1 MSSPAYTRQP
11 APSRPRII
19 VIGGGFGGLW
29 AVRALERADV
39 DVILIDRRNHHLFQP
54 LLYQVATAAL
64 AAPDIAAPL
73 RQILRRQKNV
83 TVLNDEVRSID
94 VVSRTIETRSERL
107 QYDFLVIASGA
118 SHSYFGHD
126 DWAGDAPGLKTLE
139 HALDLRRRI
148 LAAFERAELE
158 SDPVS
163 RTDWLRFAIV
173 GGGPTGVELAGS
185 VVEIARHTLRGEF
198 RRIRPET
205 AEVHLIEAGPRLL
218 AGMRE
223 ASSESAR
230 RQLEA
235 MGVRVHTGT
244 PVTAIDSAGVDFG
257 GHRLACRTVIW
268 AAGVQASPLGAT
280 LGQERDRQGRLP
292 VSSDL
297 TLPGHPE
304 VFVIGDLARVA
315 HEGGRVK
322 RGQSPAGT
330 VPLTVPGV
338 AAAAKQMG
346 RYVGVAIRARLA
358 GREPSAFRYR
368 DYGTLATIGR
378 KAAVV
383 DIGPF
388 RMSGRLAWWF
398 WLTAHLFFLIG
409 FRNRLAVILNWA
421 LSYYS
426 RQRYARIIVSDES

>member
-1 MSSPAYTRQP
+1 MSSPASTPQP

-39 DVILIDRRNHHLFQP
+39 EVILIDRRNHHLFQP

-94 VVSRTIETRSERL
+94 TVSRMIETRSERL
-107 QYDFLVIASGA
+107 QYDILVIASGA

-148 LAAFERAELE
+148 LTAFERAELE
-158 SDPVS
+158 SDPAA

-218 AGMRE
+218 ASMRE

-244 PVTAIDSAGVDFG
+244 PVTAIDSGGVDFG
-257 GHRLACRTVIW
+257 GHRLASRTVIW
-268 AAGVQASPLGAT
+268 AAGVQASPLGGT

-292 VSSDL
+292 VFSDL
-297 TLPGHPE
+297 TLPGHPD

-315 HEGGRVK
+315 QGGGRGTG
-322 RGQSPAGT
+322 GQSPAG
-330 VPLTVPGV
+330 TVPGV

-346 RYVGVAIRARLA
+346 RYVGLAIRARLA
-358 GREPSAFRYR
+358 GREPLAFRYR

-383 DIGPF
+383 DVGPF
-388 RMSGRLAWWF
+388 RMSGRFAWWF

-409 FRNRLAVILNWA
+409 FRNRLAVLLNWA

-426 RQRYARIIVSDES
+426 RQRYARIIVSDDS

>member
-1 MSSPAYTRQP
+1 MSSGEPVNPATTRPQV
-11 APSRPRII
+11 I

-29 AVRALERADV
+29 AVRALERAAV

-73 RQILRRQKNV
+73 RQILRRQKNA

-94 VVSRTIETRSERL
+94 PQTRTVETSRERL
-107 QYDFLVIASGA
+107 RYDFLVVASGA

-126 DWAGDAPGLKTLE
+126 DWTDDAPGLKTLDD
-139 HALDLRRRI
+139 ALHLRRRI
-148 LAAFERAELE
+148 LAAFEQAELE
-158 SDPVS
+158 PDPAA
-163 RTDWLRFAIV
+163 RADWLRFAIV
-173 GGGPTGVELAGS
+173 GAGPTGVELAGS

-205 AEVHLIEAGPRLL
+205 AEVHLIEAGSRVL

-230 RQLEA
+230 RQLET
-235 MGVRVHTGT
+235 MGVQVHTGT
-244 PVTAIDSAGVDFG
+244 PVTAIDSTGVQFG
-257 GHRLACRTVIW
+257 GRRLACRTVIW
-268 AAGVQASPLGAT
+268 AAGVQASSLGAT
-280 LGQERDRQGRLP
+280 FTRDRDRQGRVAVAP
-292 VSSDL
+292 DL
-297 TLPGHPE
+297 TLRDHPE
-304 VFVIGDLARVA
+304 IYVIGDLARV
-315 HEGGRVK
+315 EQTDEK
-322 RGQSPAGT
+322 RGRSPAG
-330 VPLTVPGV
+330 TVPGV

-346 RYVGVAIRARLA
+346 RYAGLAIRARLA
-358 GREPSAFRYR
+358 GRSASAFCYR

-383 DIGPF
+383 DVGPF
-388 RMSGRLAWWF
+388 RLGGRVAWWF
-398 WLTAHLFFLIG
+398 WVLAHLFFLIG
-409 FRNRLAVILNWA
+409 FRNRLAVMLNWA

-426 RQRYARIIVSDES
+426 RQRYARIIVSDSS

>member
-1 MSSPAYTRQP
+1 MSAGEPTRP
-11 APSRPRII
+11 TKDRPQVI

-29 AVRALERADV
+29 AVRALKRAAV

-94 VVSRTIETRSERL
+94 PASHTVETRRERL
-107 QYDFLVIASGA
+107 RYDFLIVASGS
-118 SHSYFGHD
+118 SHSYFGRD
-126 DWAGDAPGLKTLE
+126 DWAGVAPGLKTLE
-139 HALDLRRRI
+139 HALDLRKRI
-148 LAAFERAELE
+148 LTAFENAELE
-158 SDPVS
+158 PTPEA
-163 RTDWLRFAIV
+163 RAAWLRFAIV

-185 VVEIARHTLRGEF
+185 VVEIARHTLKGEF

-205 AEVHLIEAGPRLL
+205 AEVYLVEAGPRVL
-218 AGMRE
+218 AAMRE

-235 MGVRVHTGT
+235 MGVRVSTGT
-244 PVTAIDSAGVDFG
+244 PVTAVDASGLEFG
-257 GHRLACRTVIW
+257 GRRLACRTVIW

-280 LGQERDRQGRLP
+280 LGNGRDRQGRVV
-292 VSSDL
+292 VSPDL
-297 TLPGHPE
+297 TLPDHPE
-304 VFVIGDLARVA
+304 IYVIGDLARV
-315 HEGGRVK
+315 EQQRE
-322 RGQSPAGT
+322 GQSPAGT
-330 VPLTVPGV
+330 VPGTVPGV

-346 RYVGVAIRARLA
+346 RYAGLAIRARLA
-358 GREPSAFRYR
+358 GRRASAFRYR

-383 DIGPF
+383 DVGPF
-388 RMSGRLAWWF
+388 RLGGRVAWWF
-398 WLTAHLFFLIG
+398 WLTAHVFFLIG
-409 FRNRLAVILNWA
+409 FRNRLAVLLNWA

-426 RQRYARIIVSDES
+426 RQRYARIIVSDSS

>member
-1 MSSPAYTRQP
+1 MDSSEQPQP
-11 APSRPRII
+11 ARSRPRVV

-29 AVRALERADV
+29 AVRALANGAV
-39 DVILIDRRNHHLFQP
+39 DVILVDRRNHHLFQP

-83 TVLNDEVRSID
+83 TVLHDEVVAID
-94 VVSRTIETRSERL
+94 PDSRTVQTRNTRL
-107 QYDFLVIASGA
+107 SYDYLIVASGA

-126 DWAGDAPGLKTLE
+126 AWAHDAPGLKTLE

-148 LAAFERAELE
+148 LAAFEHAELE
-158 SDPVS
+158 EDEAKHS
-163 RTDWLRFAIV
+163 DWLRFAIV

-218 AGMRE
+218 AGMSE
-223 ASSESAR
+223 ASSQSAR

-244 PVTAIDSAGVDFG
+244 PVTGIDPRGVEFG
-257 GHRLACRTVIW
+257 GQRLACRTVLW
-268 AAGVQASPLGAT
+268 AAGVQASPLGRM
-280 LGQERDRQGRLP
+280 LGAGSDRQGRLP
-292 VSSDL
+292 VAADL
-297 TLPGHPE
+297 TLPAHPE
-304 VFVIGDLARVA
+304 IYVVGDLARAVLDPD
-315 HEGGRVK
+315 GGER
-322 RGQSPAGT
+322 QST
-330 VPLTVPGV
+330 SETVPGV
-338 AAAAKQMG
+338 APAAKQMG
-346 RYVGVAIRARLA
+346 RYAGRAILARLA
-358 GREPSAFRYR
+358 KRDVKPFRYR

-383 DIGPF
+383 DIGRF

-409 FRNRLAVILNWA
+409 FRNRLAVMLNWA
-421 LSYYS
+421 LSYYT
-426 RQRYARIIVSDES
+426 RQRYARIIVADEF

>member
-1 MSSPAYTRQP
+1 VSGHPLDNPQQP

-39 DVILIDRRNHHLFQP
+39 EVILIDRRNHHLFQP

-94 VVSRTIETRSERL
+94 TVSRMIETRSERL

-148 LAAFERAELE
+148 LTAFERAELE
-158 SDPVS
+158 SDPAA

-218 AGMRE
+218 ASMRE

-244 PVTAIDSAGVDFG
+244 PVTAIDSGGVDFG
-257 GHRLACRTVIW
+257 GHRLASRTVIW
-268 AAGVQASPLGAT
+268 AAGVQASPLGGT

-292 VSSDL
+292 VFSDL
-297 TLPGHPE
+297 TLPGHPD

-315 HEGGRVK
+315 QGGGRGTG
-322 RGQSPAGT
+322 GQSPAG
-330 VPLTVPGV
+330 TVPGV

-346 RYVGVAIRARLA
+346 RYVGLAIRARLA

-383 DIGPF
+383 DVGPF
-388 RMSGRLAWWF
+388 RMSGRFAWWF

-409 FRNRLAVILNWA
+409 FRNRLAVLLNWA

-426 RQRYARIIVSDES
+426 RQRYARIIVSDDS

>member
-94 VVSRTIETRSERL
+94 TVSRTIETRSGRL
-107 QYDFLVIASGA
+107 QYDFLVVASGA

-148 LAAFERAELE
+148 LTAFERAELE

-268 AAGVQASPLGAT
+268 AAGVQASPLGGT

-292 VSSDL
+292 VSADL

-315 HEGGRVK
+315 QGGGR
-322 RGQSPAGT
+322 GTGEQSPA
-330 VPLTVPGV
+330 VTVPGV

-346 RYVGVAIRARLA
+346 RYVGLAIRARLA

-388 RMSGRLAWWF
+388 RLSGRFAWWF
-398 WLTAHLFFLIG
+398 WLIAHLFFLIG
-409 FRNRLAVILNWA
+409 FRNRLAVMLNWA

>member
-1 MSSPAYTRQP
+1 MV
-11 APSRPRII
+11 I
-19 VIGGGFGGLW
+19 IGGGFGGLY
-29 AVRALERADV
+29 AARALKRAPV
-39 DVILIDRRNHHLFQP
+39 RVTLLDRRNHHLFQP

-94 VVSRTIETRSERL
+94 TESRTVETSRERL
-107 QYDFLVIASGA
+107 RYDFLVVASGA

-126 DWAGDAPGLKTLE
+126 DWAADAPGLKTLT

-148 LAAFERAELE
+148 LNAFEQAELE
-158 SDPVS
+158 PDPAV
-163 RTDWLRFAIV
+163 RAEWLRFAIV

-230 RQLEA
+230 RQLAA
-235 MGVRVHTGT
+235 MGVRGPTGT
-244 PVTAIDSAGVDFG
+244 PAPAIASTGLEFG
-257 GHRLACRTVIW
+257 GSRIVCRTVIW

-280 LGQERDRQGRLP
+280 LGDGRDRQGRLTVAP
-292 VSSDL
+292 DL

-304 VFVIGDLARVA
+304 IYVIGDLARVA
-315 HEGGRVK
+315 QGSG
-322 RGQSPAGT
+322 
-330 VPLTVPGV
+330 LVPGV
-338 AAAAKQMG
+338 APAAKQMG
-346 RYVGVAIRARLA
+346 RYAGRAIRAQLA
-358 GREPSAFRYR
+358 GRGVSAFRYR

-383 DIGPF
+383 DVGPV
-388 RMSGRLAWWF
+388 RLSGRFAWWF
-398 WLTAHLFFLIG
+398 WLLAHLFFLIG
-409 FRNRLAVILNWA
+409 FRNRLAVMLNWG
-421 LSYYS
+421 LSYYT
-426 RQRYARIIVSDES
+426 RQRYARIIVSDSS

>member
-1 MSSPAYTRQP
+1 MSSLPPPHATPA
-11 APSRPRII
+11 ARPQVI

-29 AVRALERADV
+29 AVRALRRAAV

-83 TVLNDEVRSID
+83 TVLNDEVHAID
-94 VVSRTIETRSERL
+94 PRSRTVETRSQRL
-107 QYDFLVIASGA
+107 RYDFLVVASGA

-126 DWAGDAPGLKTLE
+126 DWAADAPGLKTLE

-148 LAAFERAELE
+148 LAAFEQAELE
-158 SDPVS
+158 PDPS
-163 RTDWLRFAIV
+163 ARADWLRFAIV

-198 RRIRPET
+198 RRIHPET

-235 MGVRVHTGT
+235 MGVRVHIGT
-244 PVTAIDSAGVDFG
+244 PVTAIDSSGVEFG
-257 GHRLACRTVIW
+257 GSRLACRTVIW
-268 AAGVQASPLGAT
+268 AAGVQASPLGAR
-280 LGQERDRQGRLP
+280 LGSETDRQGRLT
-292 VSSDL
+292 VSPDL

-304 VFVIGDLARVA
+304 VYVIGDMARV
-315 HEGGRVK
+315 EVDQ
-322 RGQSPAGT
+322 RGQSPAG
-330 VPLTVPGV
+330 TVPGV

-346 RYVGVAIRARLA
+346 RYAGLAIRVRLA
-358 GREPSAFRYR
+358 GRAPSAFRYR

-383 DIGPF
+383 DVGPV
-388 RMSGRLAWWF
+388 RLGGRFAWWF
-398 WLTAHLFFLIG
+398 WLLAHLFFLIG
-409 FRNRLAVILNWA
+409 FRNRLAVMLNWA

-426 RQRYARIIVSDES
+426 RQRYARIIVSDSS

>member
-1 MSSPAYTRQP
+1 MSIAGTPQPTSPA
-11 APSRPRII
+11 RPLVV

-94 VVSRTIETRSERL
+94 VASHTVETRSERL
-107 QYDFLVIASGA
+107 TYDFLVVASGA

-126 DWAGDAPGLKTLE
+126 EWAEVAPGLKTLE

-148 LAAFERAELE
+148 LTAFEHAELQ
-158 SDPVS
+158 SDPAV
-163 RTDWLRFAIV
+163 RMDWLRFAIV

-244 PVTAIDSAGVDFG
+244 PVTAIDAGGVDFG
-257 GHRLACRTVIW
+257 GERLACRTVIW
-268 AAGVQASPLGAT
+268 AAGVQASPLGAS
-280 LGQERDRQGRLP
+280 LGEGRDRQGRLA
-292 VSSDL
+292 VSPDL

-304 VFVIGDLARVA
+304 VFVVGDLARVA
-315 HEGGRVK
+315 QGDGM
-322 RGQSPAGT
+322 
-330 VPLTVPGV
+330 VPGV
-338 AAAAKQMG
+338 ATAAKQMG
-346 RYVGVAIRARLA
+346 RYAGLAIRARLA

-368 DYGTLATIGR
+368 DYGILATIGR

-383 DIGPF
+383 DVGPF

-398 WLTAHLFFLIG
+398 WLIVHLFFLIG
-409 FRNRLAVILNWA
+409 FRNRLAVMLNWA

>member
-1 MSSPAYTRQP
+1 MSSPASTPQP

-94 VVSRTIETRSERL
+94 TVSRTIETRSERL
-107 QYDFLVIASGA
+107 QYDFLVVASGA

-148 LAAFERAELE
+148 LTAFERAELE

-244 PVTAIDSAGVDFG
+244 PVTAIDSRGVDFG

-292 VSSDL
+292 VSPDL

-304 VFVIGDLARVA
+304 VFVIGDLACVA
-315 HEGGRVK
+315 QGAGRGTG
-322 RGQSPAGT
+322 GQSPAG
-330 VPLTVPGV
+330 TVPGV

-346 RYVGVAIRARLA
+346 RYVGLAIRARLA

-388 RMSGRLAWWF
+388 RMSGRVAWWF

-409 FRNRLAVILNWA
+409 FRNRLAVMLNWA

>member
-1 MSSPAYTRQP
+1 MSSPATTPRS
-11 APSRPRII
+11 APSPPRII

-94 VVSRTIETRSERL
+94 TVSRTIETRSERL

-139 HALDLRRRI
+139 HALVLRRRI
-148 LAAFERAELE
+148 LTAFERAELE

-198 RRIRPET
+198 RRIRPDT

-244 PVTAIDSAGVDFG
+244 PVTAIGSLGVDFG

-292 VSSDL
+292 VCSDL

-304 VFVIGDLARVA
+304 VFVIGDLARVELGA
-315 HEGGRVK
+315 SK

-330 VPLTVPGV
+330 VPGTVPGV

-358 GREPSAFRYR
+358 GREPAAFRYR

-409 FRNRLAVILNWA
+409 FRNRLAVMLTWA
-421 LSYYS
+421 LSYYT

>member
-1 MSSPAYTRQP
+1 MSSPASAQQP

-39 DVILIDRRNHHLFQP
+39 EVILIDRRNHHLFQP

-94 VVSRTIETRSERL
+94 TVSRTIETRSERL
-107 QYDFLVIASGA
+107 QYDFLVVASGA

-148 LAAFERAELE
+148 LTAFERAELE

-244 PVTAIDSAGVDFG
+244 PVTAIDSDGVDFG

-315 HEGGRVK
+315 HGGGRGTG
-322 RGQSPAGT
+322 GQSPAG
-330 VPLTVPGV
+330 TVPGV

-346 RYVGVAIRARLA
+346 RYVGLAIRARLA

-388 RMSGRLAWWF
+388 RMSGRFAWWF

>member
-1 MSSPAYTRQP
+1 VE
-11 APSRPRII
+11 I
-19 VIGGGFGGLW
+19 
-29 AVRALERADV
+29 
-39 DVILIDRRNHHLFQP
+39 
-54 LLYQVATAAL
+54 
-64 AAPDIAAPL
+64 
-73 RQILRRQKNV
+73 
-83 TVLNDEVRSID
+83 
-94 VVSRTIETRSERL
+94 
-107 QYDFLVIASGA
+107 
-118 SHSYFGHD
+118 
-126 DWAGDAPGLKTLE
+126 
-139 HALDLRRRI
+139 RRRV
-148 LAAFERAELE
+148 LTAFERAELE
-158 SDPVS
+158 SDPAA

-218 AGMRE
+218 ASMRE

-244 PVTAIDSAGVDFG
+244 PVTAIDSGGVDFG

-268 AAGVQASPLGAT
+268 AAGVQASPLGST
-280 LGQERDRQGRLP
+280 LGQERDRLGRLP

-297 TLPGHPE
+297 TLPGHPD

-315 HEGGRVK
+315 QGGGRGTG
-322 RGQSPAGT
+322 GQSPAG
-330 VPLTVPGV
+330 TVPGV

-346 RYVGVAIRARLA
+346 RYVGLAIRARLA

-388 RMSGRLAWWF
+388 RLSGRFAWWF

-409 FRNRLAVILNWA
+409 FRNRLAVLLNWA

>member
-1 MSSPAYTRQP
+1 MSSGEPAKP
-11 APSRPRII
+11 ATARPQVI

-29 AVRALERADV
+29 AVRALERAVV

-94 VVSRTIETRSERL
+94 PQARTVETSRERL
-107 QYDFLVIASGA
+107 RYDFLVVASGA

-126 DWAGDAPGLKTLE
+126 DWTADAPGLKTLDD
-139 HALDLRRRI
+139 ALHLRRRI
-148 LAAFERAELE
+148 LAAFEQAELE
-158 SDPVS
+158 PDPAA
-163 RTDWLRFAIV
+163 RADWLRFAIV
-173 GGGPTGVELAGS
+173 GAGPTGVELAGS

-205 AEVHLIEAGPRLL
+205 AEVHLIEAGPRVL

-230 RQLEA
+230 RQLET
-235 MGVRVHTGT
+235 MGVQVHIGT
-244 PVTAIDSAGVDFG
+244 PVTAIDSTGLQFG
-257 GHRLACRTVIW
+257 GRRLACRTVIW
-268 AAGVQASPLGAT
+268 AAGVQASSLGAT
-280 LGQERDRQGRLP
+280 FTRDRDRQGRVA
-292 VSSDL
+292 VSPDL
-297 TLPGHPE
+297 TLRDHPE
-304 VFVIGDLARVA
+304 IYVIGDLARVEQQ
-315 HEGGRVK
+315 EG
-322 RGQSPAGT
+322 GQSPAGT
-330 VPLTVPGV
+330 VPGTVPGV

-346 RYVGVAIRARLA
+346 RYAGLAIRARLA
-358 GREPSAFRYR
+358 GRRASAFRYR

-383 DIGPF
+383 DVGPF
-388 RMSGRLAWWF
+388 RLGGRVAWWF
-398 WLTAHLFFLIG
+398 WLLAHLFFLIG
-409 FRNRLAVILNWA
+409 FRNRLAVMLNWA

-426 RQRYARIIVSDES
+426 RQRYARIIVSDSS

>member
-1 MSSPAYTRQP
+1 MNASLPTHPNPA
-11 APSRPRII
+11 ARPQII

-29 AVRALERADV
+29 AVRALKRAAV

-83 TVLNDEVRSID
+83 TVLNDEVREID
-94 VVSRTIETRSERL
+94 PRSRTVETRTQRL
-107 QYDFLVIASGA
+107 HYDFLVVASGA
-118 SHSYFGHD
+118 SHSYFGRD
-126 DWAGDAPGLKTLE
+126 DWAADAPGLKTLE
-139 HALDLRRRI
+139 HAFDLRKRI
-148 LAAFERAELE
+148 LAAFEQAELE
-158 SDPVS
+158 PDPS
-163 RTDWLRFAIV
+163 ARADWLRFAIV

-205 AEVHLIEAGPRLL
+205 AEVHLVEAGPRLL

-235 MGVRVHTGT
+235 MGVRVHIGT
-244 PVTAIDSAGVDFG
+244 PVTAIDSSGVEFG
-257 GHRLACRTVIW
+257 GRRLACRTVIW
-268 AAGVQASPLGAT
+268 AAGVQASRLAGT
-280 LGQERDRQGRLP
+280 LGSETDRQGRLP
-292 VSSDL
+292 VLPDL

-304 VFVIGDLARVA
+304 VFVIGDMARVA
-315 HEGGRVK
+315 QGA
-322 RGQSPAGT
+322 S
-330 VPLTVPGV
+330 LVPGV

-346 RYVGVAIRARLA
+346 RYAGLAILARLA
-358 GREPSAFRYR
+358 GRAPSAFRYR

-383 DIGPF
+383 DVGPVSL
-388 RMSGRLAWWF
+388 SGRFAWWF
-398 WLTAHLFFLIG
+398 WLLAHLFFLIG
-409 FRNRLAVILNWA
+409 FRNRLAVMLNWA

-426 RQRYARIIVSDES
+426 RQRYARIIVSDSS

>member
-1 MSSPAYTRQP
+1 MSSRASTPQP

-39 DVILIDRRNHHLFQP
+39 EVILIDRRNHHLFQP

-94 VVSRTIETRSERL
+94 TVSRMIETRSERL
-107 QYDFLVIASGA
+107 QYDILVIASGA

-148 LAAFERAELE
+148 LTAFERAELE
-158 SDPVS
+158 SDPAA

-218 AGMRE
+218 ASMRE

-244 PVTAIDSAGVDFG
+244 PVTAIDSGGVDFG

-268 AAGVQASPLGAT
+268 AAGVQASPLGST
-280 LGQERDRQGRLP
+280 LGQERDRLGRLP

-297 TLPGHPE
+297 TLPGHPD

-315 HEGGRVK
+315 QGGGRGTG
-322 RGQSPAGT
+322 GQSPAG
-330 VPLTVPGV
+330 TVPGV

-346 RYVGVAIRARLA
+346 RYVGLAIRARLA

-388 RMSGRLAWWF
+388 RLSGRFAWWF

-409 FRNRLAVILNWA
+409 FRNRLAVLLNWA

>member
-1 MSSPAYTRQP
+1 MSGPASTQQP

-29 AVRALERADV
+29 AVRALERADI

-73 RQILRRQKNV
+73 RQILRSQKNV

-94 VVSRTIETRSERL
+94 VASRTIETRSERL
-107 QYDFLVIASGA
+107 HYDFLVVASGA

-148 LAAFERAELE
+148 LTAFEHAELE
-158 SDPVS
+158 SHPVS
-163 RTDWLRFAIV
+163 CTDWLRFAIV

-205 AEVHLIEAGPRLL
+205 ADVHLIEAGPRLL

-244 PVTAIDSAGVDFG
+244 PVTAIDSDGVEFG

-280 LGQERDRQGRLP
+280 LGQERDPQGRLP

-315 HEGGRVK
+315 QGGGTA
-322 RGQSPAGT
+322 GQSPAG
-330 VPLTVPGV
+330 TVPGV

-346 RYVGVAIRARLA
+346 RYVGLAIRARLA
-358 GREPSAFRYR
+358 GREPSAF
-368 DYGTLATIGR
+368 
-378 KAAVV
+378 
-383 DIGPF
+383 
-388 RMSGRLAWWF
+388 
-398 WLTAHLFFLIG
+398 
-409 FRNRLAVILNWA
+409 
-421 LSYYS
+421 
-426 RQRYARIIVSDES
+426 